1 MSSTRHLLCTPSSQF
16 TFKVDS
22 SRWNVDHKNSV
33 LTYRL
38 PIDLV
43 MRRKQIMWHDTPV
56 FYNNKHMSVNAQNV
70 DPSKT
75 SSNLHNF
82 SKLDNYHFILDQLFW
97 KKIRGFPWRFP
108 CREDQSNGHLGV
120 FCEEGMLKHFEKSW
134 GSQTLA
140 LLFLILKKNIPWLL
154 HQKRRISL
162 VWWLDVV
169 FGREVL

>member
-1 MSSTRHLLCTPSSQF
+1 MIHPF
-16 TFKVDS
+16 
-22 SRWNVDHKNSV
+22 
-33 LTYRL
+33 
-38 PIDLV
+38 
-43 MRRKQIMWHDTPV
+43 

-82 SKLDNYHFILDQLFW
+82 AKLDNYHFILDQLFW

-120 FCEEGMLKHFEKSW
+120 FCEGGMLKRFEKSW

-140 LLFLILKKNIPWLL
+140 LLFLI
-154 HQKRRISL
+154 
-162 VWWLDVV
+162 
-169 FGREVL
+169 